1 MLARA
6 RPPAVLAA
14 AGECR
19 SLFKLAV
26 IMMPVP
32 VLADLKVIFLRPGT

>member
-26 IMMPVP
+26 IMMPV
-32 VLADLKVIFLRPGT
+32 LADLKVIFLRPGT